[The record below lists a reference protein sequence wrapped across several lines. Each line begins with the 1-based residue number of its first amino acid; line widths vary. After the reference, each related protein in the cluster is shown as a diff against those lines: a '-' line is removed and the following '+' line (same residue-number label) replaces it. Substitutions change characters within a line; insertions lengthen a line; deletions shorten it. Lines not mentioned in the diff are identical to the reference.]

1 MFLFGAKPFPNQDT
15 KPVYY
20 DGPNGAVTSDYPL
33 SALPLWDDGLSEMSY
48 YRATTRIYGRERSY
62 TRVHLFN
69 RQWMD
74 PIRGVKT
81 DLIASD
87 SVPVFKLNISEE
99 IPIENYS
106 YRYLTTLF
114 LRRSDL
120 SPFKM
125 AISSQEWCGT
135 TYKHLRWQDE
145 TLSIQSFSYFNNEGE
160 NQWQLNSDVVPYDS
174 LLVLARN
181 VAATGSPIS
190 LNVLTSL
197 RSNKQVE
204 PITYEAT
211 LNPGP
216 ILQISIHVG
225 KFQARR
231 IDVEWDGPQTGF
243 LVESQAPY
251 QLLRFRMGLT
261 RGELQHVERR
271 PYWDQKSKSSFYKAG
286 KAP

>member
-1 MFLFGAKPFPNQDT
+1 MFLIGAKPIPDQSA

-20 DGPNGAVTSDYPL
+20 DGHDRTVSADYPL
-33 SALPLWDDGLSEMSY
+33 STLPIWNDGLSEMSY
-48 YRATTRIYGRERSY
+48 YRATSRIYGKKRSY
-62 TRVHLFN
+62 TRIHMFN

-99 IPIENYS
+99 IPVENHN
-106 YRYLTTLF
+106 YRYMTTLF

-120 SPFKM
+120 SAFKM
-125 AISSQEWCGT
+125 ATSSQEWCGT
-135 TYKHLRWQDE
+135 SYKHLRWQE
-145 TLSIQSFSYFNNEGE
+145 NNLSIQSFSYLNNEGE
-160 NQWQLNSDVVPYDS
+160 NHWQLDGDAVPYES
-174 LLVLARN
+174 LLILARN
-181 VAATGSPIS
+181 VTATGLPIS
-190 LNVLTSL
+190 LNVLTPL

-204 PITYEAT
+204 PIIYKAT
-211 LNPGP
+211 LKPGP
-216 ILQISIHVG
+216 IQQISIHAG

-231 IDVEWDGPQTGF
+231 IDVDWNGPQTGF
-243 LVESQAPY
+243 LVEAQKPY
-251 QLLRFRMGLT
+251 RLLRFRMGFT
-261 RGELQHVERR
+261 HGELLHVERR